1 MGRCSLQG
9 LRYLWRVVRGVA
21 QCGGRPSSMAQ
32 KSFFKM
38 AGPSDAIFRAL
49 APGMRL
55 RSPFWRSALLDK
67 RLAVMCC
74 AA

>member
-32 KSFFKM
+32 KSFFKDG
-38 AGPSDAIFRAL
+38 GPKRRNLSSTRSRHAIAK
-49 APGMRL
+49 
-55 RSPFWRSALLDK
+55 SLLEV
-67 RLAVMCC
+67 RFA
-74 AA
+74 